1 MATKK
6 TAVKKTTISS
16 LKKAPVRRVTSSRN
30 SLTGI
35 FDYFRFGESY
45 TSLILGMVVVIIAT
59 ILLVAFFKNRNINS
73 ELNPRQDIS
82 ATSLSPTL
90 RTYIV
95 KEGDTL
101 WSISESQLNNGYR
114 WKEILIANNMAQ
126 ATDLEKGTKLII
138 PNERVAPP
146 GNTSGEEVA
155 QVSISPTQIP
165 EPTVVAS
172 TTPSINPTNRPY
184 FPDQNL
190 LAQPD
195 AGLKIIGSS
204 YTVKEGDTL
213 WDISQ
218 RAYGDPYKWVEIS
231 NKNQLQNPDIIH
243 KGNILQLP
251 R

>member
-6 TAVKKTTISS
+6 ATVRKTTNSPI
-16 LKKAPVRRVTSSRN
+16 KKSPAKRVISSRN
-30 SLTGI
+30 SSNGI

-82 ATSLSPTL
+82 ATSLTPTQ
-90 RTYIV
+90 RTYTV

-101 WSISESQLNNGYR
+101 WSIAESELNDGYR
-114 WKEILIANNMAQ
+114 WKEILIANNLVQ
-126 ATDLEKGTKLII
+126 ATDLERGTKLII
-138 PNERVAPP
+138 PDTRTAAP
-146 GNTSGEEVA
+146 GNTEA
-155 QVSISPTQIP
+155 QEKEQLTVSPTQIP
-165 EPTVVAS
+165 EPTVA
-172 TTPSINPTNRPY
+172 PSIAPTARPY

-190 LAQPD
+190 PESDQRA
-195 AGLKIIGSS
+195 KIMGST

-218 RAYGDPYKWVEIS
+218 RAYGDPYKWVDIS
-231 NKNQLQNPDIIH
+231 NKNQLPNPDLIFVDAV
-243 KGNILQLP
+243 LQIP